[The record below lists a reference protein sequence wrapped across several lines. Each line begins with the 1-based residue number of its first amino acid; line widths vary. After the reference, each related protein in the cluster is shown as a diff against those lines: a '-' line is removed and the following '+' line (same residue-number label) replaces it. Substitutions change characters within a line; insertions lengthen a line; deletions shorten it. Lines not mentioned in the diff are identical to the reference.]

1 MRRESGE
8 SRREPCVAQRCSD
21 RTKLGGRCFIYLFYK
36 NINTR
41 LGRRAGLHADPYS
54 SKLPAFMRECLEHVR
69 DTLAHERGGR
79 TACCRKHE
87 FRRATICDRHMGR
100 QCRRQYPLD
109 ALLQC
114 KFALPALEQI
124 G

>member
-1 MRRESGE
+1 MRGESGKSRRES
-8 SRREPCVAQRCSD
+8 RVTQRCSD
-21 RTKLGGRCFIYLFYK
+21 GTKLVGGCFIYLFYK

-41 LGRRAGLHADPYS
+41 PGRRAGLHADPYS

-87 FRRATICDRHMGR
+87 FRRTTICDGHMGR
-100 QCRRQYPLD
+100 QCRRQYLLD

-114 KFALPALEQI
+114 KVALPALEQL